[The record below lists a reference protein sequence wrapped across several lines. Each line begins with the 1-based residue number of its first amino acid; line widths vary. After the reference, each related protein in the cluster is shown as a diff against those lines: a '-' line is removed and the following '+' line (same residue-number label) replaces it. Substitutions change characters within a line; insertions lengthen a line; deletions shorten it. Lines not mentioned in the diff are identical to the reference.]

1 VFAAFLHVPIVAD
14 ILPLVAEPDTSVYA
28 RSGGESSGDPSG
40 EPMGRLSLVSL
51 VFVSGAVTLATEM
64 AASRLLAPYFGSSI
78 LVWANIIGLILIYL
92 TAGYYLGG
100 RYADKHP
107 YGRTLVNVTLVASLI
122 VAVTPFVAGP
132 VMAVS
137 ARSFSSLSAGAFLGS
152 FFATLL
158 LFAPSITLLGMVSPF
173 AIRISLREVDEAG
186 GVAGSLYAVSTV
198 GSIVGTF
205 LAVLVTIPGI
215 GTRDTFLVFGA
226 ILAATCALASRRPLL
241 LALPLLMAGATFL
254 PQEIKPT
261 PGLIYEDDSLYQ
273 YIQVVERSDGERLLQ
288 LNEGLSQ
295 HSSYKPGRTL
305 SEAYWDYPLSVPL
318 LTSPE
323 PPRNALIIGS
333 AAGTVS
339 SELSDVYPGIQIDG
353 VELDGQI
360 SEVGYELFGMDRPGL
375 TTHTADGR
383 YFLRTTNER
392 YDLIVIDAYRQPYI
406 PFHLTT
412 AEFFG
417 EVRPHLSE
425 RGIVAINVGHTPND
439 RRLPES
445 IARTMNE
452 VYEHVYAFDA
462 GEFNTIVVATA
473 GEETG
478 AAAMRKNLSGAPG
491 IIRPLA
497 EEIAD
502 KIVPSEGS
510 GSVLTDDKA
519 PVEWM
524 TDLTILE
531 YVWDGG

>member
-1 VFAAFLHVPIVAD
+1 
-14 ILPLVAEPDTSVYA
+14 
-28 RSGGESSGDPSG
+28 
-40 EPMGRLSLVSL
+40 MGRFSLVLL
-51 VFVSGAVTLATEM
+51 VFVAGATTLALEM

-100 RYADKHP
+100 RYADRYPH
-107 YGRTLVNVTLVASLI
+107 GRTLTNVTLAASAI

-137 ARSFSSLSAGAFLGS
+137 ARSFESFSAGAFLGS

-158 LFAPSITLLGMVSPF
+158 LFAPGITLLGMVSPF
-173 AIRISLREVDEAG
+173 AIRISLREVGKAG
-186 GVAGSLYAVSTV
+186 GVSGSLYAISTV

-205 LAVLVTIPGI
+205 VAVLVTIPGL
-215 GTRDTFLVFGA
+215 GTRNTFLVFGA
-226 ILAATCALASRRPLL
+226 VLAAASVLASPRGSSSRRRLML
-241 LALPLLMAGATFL
+241 FALPLLMVAAAFL
-254 PQEIKPT
+254 PQGIKAT

-273 YIQVVERSDGERLLQ
+273 YIQVVEYQDGERALQ
-288 LNEGLSQ
+288 LNEGLAQ
-295 HSSYKPGRTL
+295 HSAYKPGRIL
-305 SEAYWDYPLSVPL
+305 SQAYWDYPLSMPL
-318 LTSPE
+318 LVSSA

-339 SELSDVYPGIQIDG
+339 SELADVYPEIEIDG

-360 SEVGYELFGMDRPGL
+360 SEVGYDLFEMDREGL

-383 YFLRTTNER
+383 YFLRTTDNE
-392 YDLIVIDAYRQPYI
+392 YDLVVIDAYRQPYI

-417 EVRPHLSE
+417 EVREHLSE
-425 RGIVAINVGHTPND
+425 KGIVTINVGHTPDD
-439 RRLPES
+439 RQVPES

-462 GEFNTIVVATA
+462 GPFNTIVVGTE
-473 GEETG
+473 EETG
-478 AAAMRKNLSGAPG
+478 AEVMRENLTGAPG
-491 IIRPLA
+491 IVRPLA
-497 EEIAD
+497 EEIAG
-502 KIVPSEGS
+502 KIEPAEGS
-510 GSVLTDDKA
+510 GPVLTDDRA

-524 TDLTILE
+524 TDQMILDF
-531 YVWDGG
+531 VQGGS

>member
-1 VFAAFLHVPIVAD
+1 
-14 ILPLVAEPDTSVYA
+14 
-28 RSGGESSGDPSG
+28 
-40 EPMGRLSLVSL
+40 MGRLSLVLL

-100 RYADKHP
+100 RYADRRPHS
-107 YGRTLVNVTLVASLI
+107 RTLVNITLVASVI

-132 VMAVS
+132 VLAVS

-173 AIRISLREVDEAG
+173 AIRISLREVGEAG

-198 GSIVGTF
+198 GSITGTF

-241 LALPLLMAGATFL
+241 LALPLLMVGATFL

-261 PGLIYEDDSLYQ
+261 PGLIYEGDSLYQ

-288 LNEGLSQ
+288 LNEGQAQ

-339 SELSDVYPGIQIDG
+339 SELSDVYPSIQIDG
-353 VELDGQI
+353 VELDGRI
-360 SEVGYELFGMDRPGL
+360 SEVGYELFEMDRPGL

-383 YFLRTTNER
+383 YFLRTTDER

-417 EVRPHLSE
+417 EVRSHLSE

-452 VYEHVYAFDA
+452 VFYEHVYAFDA

-478 AAAMRKNLSGAPG
+478 AAALRKNLSGAPG
-491 IIRPLA
+491 IVRPLA

-502 KIVPSEGS
+502 KIEPSEGS